1 MYNTKGYQILSAE
14 NILKKV
20 TEYDIFKYY
29 ISGLEAPGKKF
40 CSELRKD
47 RNPSC
52 SIKYR
57 ISDSNIRVFD
67 KINSHSY
74 ELININMVI
83 LKQNDNVELFTT
95 FNHQSSKEITISFAE

>member
-52 SIKYR
+52 SIK
-57 ISDSNIRVFD
+57 
-67 KINSHSY
+67 
-74 ELININMVI
+74 I
-83 LKQNDNVELFTT
+83 LTSGKAFYSQV
-95 FNHQSSKEITISFAE
+95 Q